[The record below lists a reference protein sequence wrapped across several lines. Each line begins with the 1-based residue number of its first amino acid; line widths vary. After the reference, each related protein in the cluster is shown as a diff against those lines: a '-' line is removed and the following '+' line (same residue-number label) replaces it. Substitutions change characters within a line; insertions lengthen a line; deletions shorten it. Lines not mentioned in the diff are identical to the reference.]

1 MHIETLAIQPLDIA
15 FRVSF
20 SHAAADR
27 SRSQSVLVTA
37 TSNEDLRGYGEGCPR
52 EYVSGE
58 SLDSVMQFFHRH
70 QQQAGQ
76 LTDLR
81 ALRQW
86 VHENRPSIDANPA
99 AWCAMEMALLD
110 LLGKTAGLSLE
121 MLLDQPRLSGV
132 FHYSAI
138 LGTDDL
144 RVFERLLGIYL
155 DMGFV
160 DLKVKLMGD
169 LARDREKAS
178 LLKSRLQSGVSI
190 RFDANNCWPDA
201 GRASDYLGSLDCP
214 YWAVE
219 EPLSPGDYP
228 QLADLARNLDTKII
242 LDESLLRLQQL
253 AQLQPANDHWLVNL
267 RVSKMGGLLRSLE
280 MVDACREL
288 GIPVIIGAQV
298 GETSLLTRAAL
309 TIAGSARDILVAQ
322 EGAFGTYLLEHDICE
337 PCLMFGRHGRLDSG
351 QLSVQNSSGSGL
363 AITI

>member
-1 MHIETLAIQPLDIA
+1 MHIDTLGIQPLDIP

-20 SHAAADR
+20 SHASAQR

-37 TSNEDLRGYGEGCPR
+37 TSKEGLCGYGEGCPR

-58 SLDSVMQFFHRH
+58 SLESVMQFFHQH
-70 QQQAGQ
+70 QPEASR
-76 LTDLR
+76 LADLR
-81 ALRQW
+81 SLRQW
-86 VHENRPSIDANPA
+86 VNENRPIIDANPA

-121 MLLDQPRLSGV
+121 MLLEQPRLSGV
-132 FHYSAI
+132 FEYSAI

-144 RVFERLLGIYL
+144 RVFEKLLDMYL

-169 LARDREKAS
+169 PARDREKAR
-178 LLKSRLQSGVSI
+178 LLKSRLERGISI
-190 RFDANNCWPDA
+190 RFDANNCWTEADVA
-201 GRASDYLGSLDCP
+201 RDYLGSLDCP

-219 EPLSPGDYP
+219 EPLSQGEYR
-228 QLADLARNLDTKII
+228 QLAELAENLETKII

-253 AQLQPANDHWLVNL
+253 DQLQPANGRWLVNL

-280 MVDACREL
+280 MVDGCREL
-288 GIPVIIGAQV
+288 GIPIIVGAQV

-309 TIAGSARDILVAQ
+309 TIAGSARDILIAQ
-322 EGAFGTYLLEHDICE
+322 EGAYGTHLLEHDIFE
-337 PCLMFGRHGRLDSG
+337 PCLMFGRHGRLDTRQLCMQKSG
-351 QLSVQNSSGSGL
+351 FGL
-363 AITI
+363 AIKI